1 MMSCRS
7 TLYRLT
13 VRIYRETMHQDVLRK
28 SFRRY
33 EMQEGP
39 AVFWETLELPSLGLS
54 EPFPYPTPTLP
65 VTSASVPRIRHGIVS
80 PEST

>member
-1 MMSCRS
+1 
-7 TLYRLT
+7 
-13 VRIYRETMHQDVLRK
+13 VLRK

-39 AVFWETLELPSLGLS
+39 AVFWGTLEVPPLASS
-54 EPFPYPTPTLP
+54 EPFPYPTPALP
-65 VTSASVPRIRHGIVS
+65 VTSASVPRITYGIVS

>member
-1 MMSCRS
+1 MDYVS
-7 TLYRLT
+7 LT
-13 VRIYRETMHQDVLRK
+13 VRICSETMHQDVLRK

-39 AVFWETLELPSLGLS
+39 AVFWGNSGTAFLGIS